1 MTAMT
6 TAKAKAGYMLVGV
19 LLTVFILYP
28 TLKQTFREQKDGL
41 LLSPEEV
48 KAACGRPQADDLYKL
63 TYVEGDRRVEL
74 QFMGANHRM
83 FLNDVKWHSSKGG
96 AGEIRQVT
104 KERIS
109 DFVKQGWLPVCL
121 EDLAQ

>member
-19 LLTVFILYP
+19 LLTVFIFYP

-48 KAACGRPQADDLYKL
+48 KARS
-63 TYVEGDRRVEL
+63 VSE
-74 QFMGANHRM
+74 N
-83 FLNDVKWHSSKGG
+83 
-96 AGEIRQVT
+96 
-104 KERIS
+104 
-109 DFVKQGWLPVCL
+109 
-121 EDLAQ
+121 